1 MRHSKEDVEA
11 SLNYLMKFSKD
22 KNYAKN
28 LIIMFDYIEDMV
40 KVTQEASQIADGS
53 IKTLQL
59 FLEKLIDIS
68 KDTKKY
74 QDKETFKELMSTLML
89 SKEIER
95 TMLKKEDQKED
106 KKEEE

>member
-40 KVTQEASQIADGS
+40 KVT
-53 IKTLQL
+53 
-59 FLEKLIDIS
+59 
-68 KDTKKY
+68 
-74 QDKETFKELMSTLML
+74 
-89 SKEIER
+89 
-95 TMLKKEDQKED
+95 
-106 KKEEE
+106 